1 MTGKKIRFTS
11 FVVLHTA
18 TGARLLDCGP
28 LLVVD
33 PKTDLEPKTLPVV
46 SSGVPN
52 DPNPDELVEPKTDF
66 EGSPN
71 TDFEDSPN
79 TDFEGSPKTDLGDSS
94 KTDFAGSPKTLVD
107 PAMVA
112 KGLTADVLP
121 NPPEN
126 DVDGA
131 LSKTLVDLST
141 VAKGL
146 AVEVALRPLRV
157 ELELP
162 KTLVEA
168 TLAKGLTVEV
178 LLNPPPSFGVDDS
191 LLAGDFWSADV
202 GRLISS

>member
-1 MTGKKIRFTS
+1 M
-11 FVVLHTA
+11 LHTA

-33 PKTDLEPKTLPVV
+33 PKTDWVPKTLPVV

-52 DPNPDELVEPKTDF
+52 DPSPGELVEPKTDF
-66 EGSPN
+66 EVSPNTDFEVSPN

-79 TDFEGSPKTDLGDSS
+79 TDFEGSPKADLGDSS

-107 PAMVA
+107 PAIVA
-112 KGLTADVLP
+112 KGLTDDVLP

-126 DVDGA
+126 VDGA

-141 VAKGL
+141 AAKGL

-168 TLAKGLTVEV
+168 ALAKGLTVEV
-178 LLNPPPSFGVDDS
+178 LLNPPPIFGVDDS